1 MTNEFQLPHGQAGAK
16 IPFDLLTPD
25 QVRLIVACADRAS
38 KIVIEFLKQRG
49 NAGDA
54 LLERD
59 MMILRMDIAC
69 ACLSRNLDLFAWLM
83 SDDLSFFDEWVTLQ
97 KFLDRTSGRIPGDV
111 KMRFA
116 QSGAKSVILTH

>member
-1 MTNEFQLPHGQAGAK
+1 MSNLNLPHGQGGAR

-38 KIVIEFLKQRG
+38 KIVIAFLKQKG

-59 MMILRMDIAC
+59 LMVIRMDIAC

-83 SDDLSFFDEWVTLQ
+83 SDDLAFFDEWVTLQ
-97 KFLDRTSGRIPGDV
+97 KNLDRTCGRIPGHV
-111 KMRFA
+111 IMRFA
-116 QSGAKSVILTH
+116 QSGASSLILTH